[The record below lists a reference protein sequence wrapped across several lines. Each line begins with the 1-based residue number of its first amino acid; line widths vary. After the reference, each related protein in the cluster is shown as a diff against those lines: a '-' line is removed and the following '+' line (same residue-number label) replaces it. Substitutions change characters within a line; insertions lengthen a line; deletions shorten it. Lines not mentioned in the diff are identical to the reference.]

1 MELDQAESNNYY
13 ISKESNNSLRI
24 ENTLNYFIKS
34 NLETK
39 LNKKEEQNN
48 EEFFLVV
55 PVEVIKDN
63 FAPKTNDNI
72 DNNYDKTNL
81 NDNNGKKTKIT
92 KNNKIIGGS
101 VVANKT
107 RTEKNKIFDTK
118 KINKRIGRRKQD
130 KPELYK
136 YEAVHT
142 KYRQDN
148 IIQRIKIYF
157 INSTM
162 ALINKKY
169 NEYLN
174 TKTKK
179 RLIQKIKP
187 NFTKIFT
194 KKGNQEFLEK
204 KLKVVFSEELSER
217 CSTFHDKKNYNKE
230 QIEKLYEKNK
240 AKDVIN
246 ILNKSLKEMYRI
258 YIMENNEMNGYNL
271 KYDLIQIEQKNG
283 KEYAQEYNKKA
294 MEFLSLFD

>member
-1 MELDQAESNNYY
+1 MQLEQAEAD
-13 ISKESNNSLRI
+13 
-24 ENTLNYFIKS
+24 NYFISNENNNLLKIDTFNYFMKS
-34 NLETK
+34 NIETK
-39 LNKKEEQNN
+39 QNKKDDNIED
-48 EEFFLVV
+48 FFLGV

-63 FAPKTNDNI
+63 FDPITYDGI
-72 DNNYDKTNL
+72 DNYFDNTNST
-81 NDNNGKKTKIT
+81 DNNGKETDHTNNTNNTIINTKTQIEKI
-92 KNNKIIGGS
+92 
-101 VVANKT
+101 
-107 RTEKNKIFDTK
+107 KIFDIK
-118 KINKRIGRRKQD
+118 KMSKRIGRRKHD

-148 IIQRIKIYF
+148 IIQKIKIHF

-162 ALINKKY
+162 DLINRKY

-174 TKTKK
+174 IDSKK
-179 RLIQKIKP
+179 RLLQKIKP
-187 NFTKIFT
+187 NFTKIWR

-204 KLKVVFSEELSER
+204 KLKDVFSEELSER

-240 AKDVIN
+240 AKNVIN
-246 ILNKSLKEMYRI
+246 ILDKSLKEIYRI
-258 YIMENNEMNGYNL
+258 YIMENNGMKEYNL

-294 MEFLSLFD
+294 LDFLNLFD

>member
-1 MELDQAESNNYY
+1 MQLEQAEAD
-13 ISKESNNSLRI
+13 
-24 ENTLNYFIKS
+24 NYFISNENNNLLKIDTFNYFMKS
-34 NLETK
+34 NIETK
-39 LNKKEEQNN
+39 QNKKDENIED
-48 EEFFLVV
+48 FFLGV

-63 FAPKTNDNI
+63 FDPITYDGI
-72 DNNYDKTNL
+72 DNYFDNTNST
-81 NDNNGKKTKIT
+81 DNNGKETDHTNNTNNTIINTKTQIEKI
-92 KNNKIIGGS
+92 
-101 VVANKT
+101 
-107 RTEKNKIFDTK
+107 KIFDIK
-118 KINKRIGRRKQD
+118 KVSKRIGRRKHD

-148 IIQRIKIYF
+148 IIQKIKIHF

-162 ALINKKY
+162 DLINRIY

-174 TKTKK
+174 IDSKK
-179 RLIQKIKP
+179 RLLQKIKP
-187 NFTKIFT
+187 NFTKIWR

-204 KLKVVFSEELSER
+204 KLKDVFSEELSER

-240 AKDVIN
+240 AKNVIN
-246 ILNKSLKEMYRI
+246 ILDKSLKEMYRI
-258 YIMENNEMNGYNL
+258 YIMENNGMKEYNL

-294 MEFLSLFD
+294 LDFLNLFD

>member
-1 MELDQAESNNYY
+1 MELEQAESNNYY
-13 ISKESNNSLRI
+13 ISKESNSSLKI

-63 FAPKTNDNI
+63 FIPKTNYNI

-148 IIQRIKIYF
+148 IIQKIKIYF

-174 TKTKK
+174 TNSKK

>member
-48 EEFFLVV
+48 EEFFLLV

-81 NDNNGKKTKIT
+81 NDNNDKKAKIT
-92 KNNKIIGGS
+92 KNNKIICGS

-148 IIQRIKIYF
+148 IIQKIKIYF

-174 TKTKK
+174 TNSKK

>member
-63 FAPKTNDNI
+63 FAPKTNDNT

-92 KNNKIIGGS
+92 KNNKINGGS
-101 VVANKT
+101 VVVNKT

-148 IIQRIKIYF
+148 IIQKIKIYF

-174 TKTKK
+174 TNSKK

-271 KYDLIQIEQKNG
+271 KYDLIQIEKKNG

>member
-1 MELDQAESNNYY
+1 MQLEQAEAD
-13 ISKESNNSLRI
+13 
-24 ENTLNYFIKS
+24 NYFISNENNNLLKIDTFNYFMKS
-34 NLETK
+34 NIETK
-39 LNKKEEQNN
+39 QNKKDENIED
-48 EEFFLVV
+48 FFLGV

-63 FAPKTNDNI
+63 FDPITYDGI
-72 DNNYDKTNL
+72 DNYFDNTNST
-81 NDNNGKKTKIT
+81 DNNGKETDHTNNTNNTIINTKTQIEKI
-92 KNNKIIGGS
+92 
-101 VVANKT
+101 
-107 RTEKNKIFDTK
+107 KIFDIK
-118 KINKRIGRRKQD
+118 KMSKRIGRRKHD

-148 IIQRIKIYF
+148 IIQKIKIHF

-162 ALINKKY
+162 DLINRKY

-174 TKTKK
+174 IDSKK
-179 RLIQKIKP
+179 RLLQKIKP
-187 NFTKIFT
+187 NFTKIWR

-204 KLKVVFSEELSER
+204 KLKDVFSEELSER

-240 AKDVIN
+240 AKNVIN
-246 ILNKSLKEMYRI
+246 ILDKSLKEMYRI
-258 YIMENNEMNGYNL
+258 YIMENNGMKEYNL

-294 MEFLSLFD
+294 LDFLNLFD

>member
-81 NDNNGKKTKIT
+81 NDNNDKKAKIT
-92 KNNKIIGGS
+92 KNNKIICGS

-148 IIQRIKIYF
+148 IIQKIKIYF

-174 TKTKK
+174 TNSKK

-246 ILNKSLKEMYRI
+246 ILNKSLKEMYKI

>member
-1 MELDQAESNNYY
+1 MKLEQAEAD
-13 ISKESNNSLRI
+13 
-24 ENTLNYFIKS
+24 NYFISNENNNLLKIDTFNYFMKS
-34 NLETK
+34 NIETK
-39 LNKKEEQNN
+39 QNKKDENIED
-48 EEFFLVV
+48 FFLGV

-63 FAPKTNDNI
+63 FDPITYDGI
-72 DNNYDKTNL
+72 DNYFDNTNST
-81 NDNNGKKTKIT
+81 DNNGKETDHTNNTIINTKTQI
-92 KNNKIIGGS
+92 
-101 VVANKT
+101 
-107 RTEKNKIFDTK
+107 EKNKIFDIK
-118 KINKRIGRRKQD
+118 KVSKRIGRRKHD

-148 IIQRIKIYF
+148 IIQKIKIHF

-162 ALINKKY
+162 DLINRKY

-174 TKTKK
+174 IDSKK
-179 RLIQKIKP
+179 RLLQKIKP
-187 NFTKIFT
+187 NFTKIWR

-204 KLKVVFSEELSER
+204 KLKDVFSEELSER

-240 AKDVIN
+240 AKNVIN
-246 ILNKSLKEMYRI
+246 ILDKSLKEMYRI
-258 YIMENNEMNGYNL
+258 YIMENNGMKEYNL

-294 MEFLSLFD
+294 MDFLNLFD

>member
-1 MELDQAESNNYY
+1 MKLEQAEAD
-13 ISKESNNSLRI
+13 
-24 ENTLNYFIKS
+24 NYFISNENNNLLKIDTFNYFMKS
-34 NLETK
+34 NIETK
-39 LNKKEEQNN
+39 QNKKDENIED
-48 EEFFLVV
+48 FFSGV

-63 FAPKTNDNI
+63 FDPITYDGI
-72 DNNYDKTNL
+72 DNYFDNTNST
-81 NDNNGKKTKIT
+81 DNNGKETDHTNNTNNTIINTKTQIEKI
-92 KNNKIIGGS
+92 
-101 VVANKT
+101 
-107 RTEKNKIFDTK
+107 KIFDIK
-118 KINKRIGRRKQD
+118 KVSKRIGRRKQD

-148 IIQRIKIYF
+148 IIQKIKIHF

-162 ALINKKY
+162 DLINRKY

-174 TKTKK
+174 IDSKK
-179 RLIQKIKP
+179 RLLQKIKP
-187 NFTKIFT
+187 NFTKIWT

-204 KLKVVFSEELSER
+204 KLKDVFSEELSER

-240 AKDVIN
+240 AKNVIN
-246 ILNKSLKEMYRI
+246 ILDKSLKEMYRI
-258 YIMENNEMNGYNL
+258 YIMENNGMKEYNL

-294 MEFLSLFD
+294 MDFLNLFD

>member
-1 MELDQAESNNYY
+1 MQLEQAEAD
-13 ISKESNNSLRI
+13 
-24 ENTLNYFIKS
+24 NYFISNENNNLLKIDTFNYFMKS
-34 NLETK
+34 NIETK
-39 LNKKEEQNN
+39 QNKKDENIED
-48 EEFFLVV
+48 FFLGV

-63 FAPKTNDNI
+63 FDPITYDGI
-72 DNNYDKTNL
+72 DNYFDNTNST
-81 NDNNGKKTKIT
+81 DNNGKETDHTNNTNNTIINTKTQI
-92 KNNKIIGGS
+92 
-101 VVANKT
+101 
-107 RTEKNKIFDTK
+107 EKNKIFDIK
-118 KINKRIGRRKQD
+118 KVSKRIGRRKHD

-148 IIQRIKIYF
+148 IIQKIKIHF

-162 ALINKKY
+162 DLINRIY

-174 TKTKK
+174 IDSKK
-179 RLIQKIKP
+179 RLLQKIKP
-187 NFTKIFT
+187 NFTKIWR

-204 KLKVVFSEELSER
+204 KLKDVFSEELSER

-240 AKDVIN
+240 AKNVIN
-246 ILNKSLKEMYRI
+246 ILDKSLKEMYRI
-258 YIMENNEMNGYNL
+258 YIMENNGMKEYNL

-294 MEFLSLFD
+294 LDFLNLFD

>member
-1 MELDQAESNNYY
+1 MKLEQAEAD
-13 ISKESNNSLRI
+13 
-24 ENTLNYFIKS
+24 NYFISNENNNLLKIDTFNYFMKS
-34 NLETK
+34 NIETK
-39 LNKKEEQNN
+39 QNKKDENIED
-48 EEFFLVV
+48 FFLGV

-63 FAPKTNDNI
+63 FDPITYDGI
-72 DNNYDKTNL
+72 DNYFDNTNST
-81 NDNNGKKTKIT
+81 DNNGKETDHTNNTNNTIINTKTQIEKI
-92 KNNKIIGGS
+92 
-101 VVANKT
+101 
-107 RTEKNKIFDTK
+107 KIFDIK
-118 KINKRIGRRKQD
+118 KVSKRIGRRKHD

-148 IIQRIKIYF
+148 IIQKIKIHF

-162 ALINKKY
+162 DLINRKY

-174 TKTKK
+174 IDSKK
-179 RLIQKIKP
+179 RLLQKIKP
-187 NFTKIFT
+187 NFTKIWR

-204 KLKVVFSEELSER
+204 KLKDVFSEELSER

-240 AKDVIN
+240 AKNVIN
-246 ILNKSLKEMYRI
+246 ILDKSLKEMYRI
-258 YIMENNEMNGYNL
+258 YIMENNGMKEYNL

-294 MEFLSLFD
+294 LDFLNLFD

>member
-1 MELDQAESNNYY
+1 MKLEQAEADDYFISN
-13 ISKESNNSLRI
+13 ENNNLLKI
-24 ENTLNYFIKS
+24 DTFNYFMKS
-34 NLETK
+34 NIETK
-39 LNKKEEQNN
+39 QNKKDENIED
-48 EEFFLVV
+48 FFLGV

-63 FAPKTNDNI
+63 FDPITYDGI
-72 DNNYDKTNL
+72 DNYFDNTNST
-81 NDNNGKKTKIT
+81 DNNGKETDHTNNTNNTIINTKTQI
-92 KNNKIIGGS
+92 
-101 VVANKT
+101 
-107 RTEKNKIFDTK
+107 EKNKIFDIK
-118 KINKRIGRRKQD
+118 KVSKRIGRRKHD

-148 IIQRIKIYF
+148 IIQKIKIHF

-162 ALINKKY
+162 DLINRKY

-174 TKTKK
+174 IDSKK
-179 RLIQKIKP
+179 RLLQKIKP

-204 KLKVVFSEELSER
+204 KLKDVFSEELSER

-240 AKDVIN
+240 AKNVIN
-246 ILNKSLKEMYRI
+246 ILDKSLKEMYRI
-258 YIMENNEMNGYNL
+258 YIMENNGMKEYNL

-294 MEFLSLFD
+294 MDFLNLFD

>member
-1 MELDQAESNNYY
+1 MKLEQAEAD
-13 ISKESNNSLRI
+13 
-24 ENTLNYFIKS
+24 NYFISNENNNLLKIDTFNYFMKS
-34 NLETK
+34 NIETK
-39 LNKKEEQNN
+39 QNKKDENIED
-48 EEFFLVV
+48 FFLGV

-63 FAPKTNDNI
+63 FDPITYDGI
-72 DNNYDKTNL
+72 DNYFDNTNST
-81 NDNNGKKTKIT
+81 DNNGKETDHTNNTNNTIINTKTQIEKI
-92 KNNKIIGGS
+92 
-101 VVANKT
+101 
-107 RTEKNKIFDTK
+107 KIFDIK
-118 KINKRIGRRKQD
+118 KVSKRIGRRKHD

-148 IIQRIKIYF
+148 IIQKIKIHF

-162 ALINKKY
+162 DLINRKY

-174 TKTKK
+174 IDSKK
-179 RLIQKIKP
+179 RLLQKIKP
-187 NFTKIFT
+187 NFTKIWK

-204 KLKVVFSEELSER
+204 KLKDVFSEELSER

-240 AKDVIN
+240 AKNVIN
-246 ILNKSLKEMYRI
+246 ILDKSLKEMYRI

-294 MEFLSLFD
+294 MDFLNLFD

>member
-1 MELDQAESNNYY
+1 MKLEQAEADDYFISN
-13 ISKESNNSLRI
+13 ENNNLLKI
-24 ENTLNYFIKS
+24 DTFNYFMKS
-34 NLETK
+34 NIETK
-39 LNKKEEQNN
+39 QNKKDENIED
-48 EEFFLVV
+48 FFLGV

-63 FAPKTNDNI
+63 FDPITYDGI
-72 DNNYDKTNL
+72 DNYFDNTNST
-81 NDNNGKKTKIT
+81 DNNGKETDHTNNTNNTIINTKTQI
-92 KNNKIIGGS
+92 
-101 VVANKT
+101 
-107 RTEKNKIFDTK
+107 EKNKIFDIK
-118 KINKRIGRRKQD
+118 KVSKRIGRRKHD

-148 IIQRIKIYF
+148 IIQKIKIHF

-162 ALINKKY
+162 DLINRKY

-174 TKTKK
+174 IDSKK
-179 RLIQKIKP
+179 RLLQKIKP
-187 NFTKIFT
+187 NFTKIWR

-204 KLKVVFSEELSER
+204 KLKDVFSEELSER

-240 AKDVIN
+240 AKNVIN
-246 ILNKSLKEMYRI
+246 ILDKSLKEMYRI
-258 YIMENNEMNGYNL
+258 YIMENNGMKEYNL

-294 MEFLSLFD
+294 LDFLNLFD

>member
-1 MELDQAESNNYY
+1 MQLEQAEAD
-13 ISKESNNSLRI
+13 
-24 ENTLNYFIKS
+24 NYFISNENNNLLKIDTFNYFMKS
-34 NLETK
+34 NIETK
-39 LNKKEEQNN
+39 QNKKDENIED
-48 EEFFLVV
+48 FFLGV

-63 FAPKTNDNI
+63 FDPITYDGI
-72 DNNYDKTNL
+72 DNYFDNTNST
-81 NDNNGKKTKIT
+81 DNNGKETDHTNNTNNTIINTKTQIEKI
-92 KNNKIIGGS
+92 
-101 VVANKT
+101 
-107 RTEKNKIFDTK
+107 KIFDIK
-118 KINKRIGRRKQD
+118 KVSKRIGRRKHD

-148 IIQRIKIYF
+148 IIQKIKIHF

-162 ALINKKY
+162 DLINRKY

-174 TKTKK
+174 IDSKK
-179 RLIQKIKP
+179 RLLQKIKP
-187 NFTKIFT
+187 NFTKIWR

-204 KLKVVFSEELSER
+204 KLKDVFSEELSER

-240 AKDVIN
+240 AKNVIN
-246 ILNKSLKEMYRI
+246 ILDKSLKEMYRI
-258 YIMENNEMNGYNL
+258 YIMENNGMKEYNL

-294 MEFLSLFD
+294 MDFLNLFD

>member
-63 FAPKTNDNI
+63 FTPKTNYNI

-148 IIQRIKIYF
+148 IIQKIKIYF

-174 TKTKK
+174 TNSKK

>member
-1 MELDQAESNNYY
+1 MKLEQAEADDYFISN
-13 ISKESNNSLRI
+13 ENNNLLKI
-24 ENTLNYFIKS
+24 DTFNYFMKS
-34 NLETK
+34 NIETK
-39 LNKKEEQNN
+39 QNKKDENIED
-48 EEFFLVV
+48 FFLGV

-63 FAPKTNDNI
+63 FDPITYDGI
-72 DNNYDKTNL
+72 DNYFDNTNST
-81 NDNNGKKTKIT
+81 DNNGKETDHTNNTNNTIINTKTQIEKI
-92 KNNKIIGGS
+92 
-101 VVANKT
+101 
-107 RTEKNKIFDTK
+107 KIFDIK
-118 KINKRIGRRKQD
+118 KVSKRIGRRKHD

-148 IIQRIKIYF
+148 IIQKIKIHF

-162 ALINKKY
+162 DLINRKY

-174 TKTKK
+174 IDSKK
-179 RLIQKIKP
+179 RLLQKIKP
-187 NFTKIFT
+187 NFTKIWK

-240 AKDVIN
+240 AKNVIN
-246 ILNKSLKEMYRI
+246 ILDKSLKEMYRI
-258 YIMENNEMNGYNL
+258 YIMENNGMKEYNL

-294 MEFLSLFD
+294 MDFLNLFD

>member
-1 MELDQAESNNYY
+1 MQLEQAEAD
-13 ISKESNNSLRI
+13 
-24 ENTLNYFIKS
+24 NYFISNENNNLLKIDTFNYFMKS
-34 NLETK
+34 NIETK
-39 LNKKEEQNN
+39 QNKKDENIED
-48 EEFFLVV
+48 FFLGV

-63 FAPKTNDNI
+63 FDPITYDGI
-72 DNNYDKTNL
+72 DNYFDNTNST
-81 NDNNGKKTKIT
+81 DNNGKETDHTNNTNNTIINTKTQI
-92 KNNKIIGGS
+92 
-101 VVANKT
+101 
-107 RTEKNKIFDTK
+107 EKNKIFDIK
-118 KINKRIGRRKQD
+118 KVSKRIGRRKHD

-148 IIQRIKIYF
+148 IIQKIKIHF

-162 ALINKKY
+162 DLINRKY

-174 TKTKK
+174 IDSKK
-179 RLIQKIKP
+179 RLLQKIKP
-187 NFTKIFT
+187 NFTKIWR

-204 KLKVVFSEELSER
+204 KLKDVFSEELSER

-240 AKDVIN
+240 AKNVIN
-246 ILNKSLKEMYRI
+246 ILDKSLKEMYRI
-258 YIMENNEMNGYNL
+258 YIMENNGMKEYNL

>member
-13 ISKESNNSLRI
+13 ISKESNNSLKI

-48 EEFFLVV
+48 EEFFLLV

-63 FAPKTNDNI
+63 FIPKTNDNT

-92 KNNKIIGGS
+92 KNNKINGGS

-148 IIQRIKIYF
+148 IIQKIKIYF

-174 TKTKK
+174 TNSKK

>member
-1 MELDQAESNNYY
+1 MKLEQAEAD
-13 ISKESNNSLRI
+13 
-24 ENTLNYFIKS
+24 NYFISNENNNLLKIDTFNYFMKS
-34 NLETK
+34 NIETK
-39 LNKKEEQNN
+39 QNKKDENIED
-48 EEFFLVV
+48 FFLGV

-63 FAPKTNDNI
+63 FDPITYDGI
-72 DNNYDKTNL
+72 DNYFDNTNST
-81 NDNNGKKTKIT
+81 DNNGKETDHTNNTNNTIINTKTQIEKI
-92 KNNKIIGGS
+92 
-101 VVANKT
+101 
-107 RTEKNKIFDTK
+107 KIFDIK
-118 KINKRIGRRKQD
+118 KVSKRIGRRKHD

-148 IIQRIKIYF
+148 IIQKIKIHF

-162 ALINKKY
+162 DLINRKY

-174 TKTKK
+174 IDSKK
-179 RLIQKIKP
+179 RLLQKIKP
-187 NFTKIFT
+187 NFTKIWT

-204 KLKVVFSEELSER
+204 KLKDVFSEELSER

-240 AKDVIN
+240 AKNVIN
-246 ILNKSLKEMYRI
+246 ILDKSLKEMYRI
-258 YIMENNEMNGYNL
+258 YIMENNGMKEYNL

-294 MEFLSLFD
+294 LDFLNLFD

>member
-81 NDNNGKKTKIT
+81 NDNNDKKAKIT

-148 IIQRIKIYF
+148 IIQKIKIYF

-174 TKTKK
+174 TNSKK

>member
-81 NDNNGKKTKIT
+81 NDKKAKIT
-92 KNNKIIGGS
+92 KNNKIICGS

-148 IIQRIKIYF
+148 IIQKIKIYF

-174 TKTKK
+174 TNSKK

>member
-1 MELDQAESNNYY
+1 MKLEQAEADDYFISN
-13 ISKESNNSLRI
+13 ENNNLLKI
-24 ENTLNYFIKS
+24 DTFNYFMKS
-34 NLETK
+34 NIETK
-39 LNKKEEQNN
+39 QNKKDENIED
-48 EEFFLVV
+48 FFLGV

-63 FAPKTNDNI
+63 FDPITYDGI
-72 DNNYDKTNL
+72 DNYFDNTNST
-81 NDNNGKKTKIT
+81 DNNGKETDHTNNTNNTIINTKTQIEKI
-92 KNNKIIGGS
+92 
-101 VVANKT
+101 
-107 RTEKNKIFDTK
+107 KIFDIK
-118 KINKRIGRRKQD
+118 KVSKRIGRRKHD

-148 IIQRIKIYF
+148 IIQKIKIHF

-162 ALINKKY
+162 DLINRKY

-174 TKTKK
+174 IDSKK
-179 RLIQKIKP
+179 RLLQKIKP
-187 NFTKIFT
+187 NFTKIWK

-204 KLKVVFSEELSER
+204 KLKDVFSEELSER

-240 AKDVIN
+240 AKNVIN
-246 ILNKSLKEMYRI
+246 ILDKSLKEMYRI
-258 YIMENNEMNGYNL
+258 YIMENNGMKEYNL

-294 MEFLSLFD
+294 LDFLNLFD

>member
-1 MELDQAESNNYY
+1 MKLEQAEAD
-13 ISKESNNSLRI
+13 
-24 ENTLNYFIKS
+24 NYFISNENNNLLKIDTFNYFMKS
-34 NLETK
+34 NIETK
-39 LNKKEEQNN
+39 QNKKDENIED
-48 EEFFLVV
+48 FFLGV

-63 FAPKTNDNI
+63 FDPITYDGI
-72 DNNYDKTNL
+72 DNYFDNTNST
-81 NDNNGKKTKIT
+81 DNNGKETDHTNHTNNTIINTKTQI
-92 KNNKIIGGS
+92 
-101 VVANKT
+101 
-107 RTEKNKIFDTK
+107 EKNKIFDIK
-118 KINKRIGRRKQD
+118 KVSKRIGRRKHD

-148 IIQRIKIYF
+148 IIQKIKIHF

-162 ALINKKY
+162 DLINRKY

-174 TKTKK
+174 IDSKK
-179 RLIQKIKP
+179 RLLQKIKP
-187 NFTKIFT
+187 NFTKIWR

-204 KLKVVFSEELSER
+204 KLKDVFSEELSER

-240 AKDVIN
+240 AKNVIN
-246 ILNKSLKEMYRI
+246 ILDKSLKEMYRI

-294 MEFLSLFD
+294 MDFLNLFD

>member
-81 NDNNGKKTKIT
+81 NDNNDKKAKIT
-92 KNNKIIGGS
+92 KNNKIICGS

-148 IIQRIKIYF
+148 IIQKIKIYF

-174 TKTKK
+174 TNSKK

>member
-1 MELDQAESNNYY
+1 MQLEQAEAD
-13 ISKESNNSLRI
+13 
-24 ENTLNYFIKS
+24 NYFISNENNNLLKIDTFNYFMKS
-34 NLETK
+34 NIETK
-39 LNKKEEQNN
+39 QNKKDENIED
-48 EEFFLVV
+48 FFLGV

-63 FAPKTNDNI
+63 FDPITYDGI
-72 DNNYDKTNL
+72 DNYFDNTNST
-81 NDNNGKKTKIT
+81 DNNGKETNHTNNTNNTIINTKTQI
-92 KNNKIIGGS
+92 
-101 VVANKT
+101 
-107 RTEKNKIFDTK
+107 EKNKIFDIK
-118 KINKRIGRRKQD
+118 KVSKRIGRRKHD

-148 IIQRIKIYF
+148 IIQKIKIHF

-162 ALINKKY
+162 DLINRKY

-174 TKTKK
+174 IDSKK
-179 RLIQKIKP
+179 RLLQKIKP
-187 NFTKIFT
+187 NFTKIWR

-204 KLKVVFSEELSER
+204 KLKDVFSEELSER

-240 AKDVIN
+240 AKNVIN
-246 ILNKSLKEMYRI
+246 ILDKSLKEMYRI
-258 YIMENNEMNGYNL
+258 YIMENNGMKEYNL

-294 MEFLSLFD
+294 LDFLNLFD

>member
-81 NDNNGKKTKIT
+81 NDNNDKKAKIT
-92 KNNKIIGGS
+92 KNNKIICGS

-148 IIQRIKIYF
+148 IIQKIKIYF

-174 TKTKK
+174 TNSKK

-194 KKGNQEFLEK
+194 KKGNKEFLEK

>member
-1 MELDQAESNNYY
+1 MKLEQAEADDYFISN
-13 ISKESNNSLRI
+13 ENNNLLKI
-24 ENTLNYFIKS
+24 DTFNYFMKS
-34 NLETK
+34 NIETK
-39 LNKKEEQNN
+39 QCKKDENIED
-48 EEFFLVV
+48 FFLGV

-63 FAPKTNDNI
+63 FDPITYDGI
-72 DNNYDKTNL
+72 DNYFDNTNST
-81 NDNNGKKTKIT
+81 DNNGKETDHTNNTNNTIINTKTQIEKI
-92 KNNKIIGGS
+92 
-101 VVANKT
+101 
-107 RTEKNKIFDTK
+107 KIFDIK
-118 KINKRIGRRKQD
+118 KVSKRIGRRKHD

-148 IIQRIKIYF
+148 IIQKIKIHF

-162 ALINKKY
+162 DLINRKY

-174 TKTKK
+174 IDSKK
-179 RLIQKIKP
+179 RLLQKIKP
-187 NFTKIFT
+187 NFTKIWR

-204 KLKVVFSEELSER
+204 KLKDVFSEELSER

-240 AKDVIN
+240 AKNVIN
-246 ILNKSLKEMYRI
+246 ILDKSLKEMYRI
-258 YIMENNEMNGYNL
+258 YIMENNGMKEYNL

-294 MEFLSLFD
+294 LDFLNLFD

>member
-1 MELDQAESNNYY
+1 MKLEQAEAD
-13 ISKESNNSLRI
+13 
-24 ENTLNYFIKS
+24 NYFISNENNNLLKIDTFNYFMKS
-34 NLETK
+34 NIETK
-39 LNKKEEQNN
+39 QNKKDENIED
-48 EEFFLVV
+48 FFLGV

-63 FAPKTNDNI
+63 FDPITYDGI
-72 DNNYDKTNL
+72 DNYFDNTNST
-81 NDNNGKKTKIT
+81 DNNGKETDHTNNTIINTKTQI
-92 KNNKIIGGS
+92 
-101 VVANKT
+101 
-107 RTEKNKIFDTK
+107 EKNKIFDIK
-118 KINKRIGRRKQD
+118 KVSKRIGRRKHD

-148 IIQRIKIYF
+148 IIQKIKIHF

-162 ALINKKY
+162 DLINRKY

-174 TKTKK
+174 IGSKK
-179 RLIQKIKP
+179 RLLQKIKP
-187 NFTKIFT
+187 NFTKIWK

-204 KLKVVFSEELSER
+204 KLKDVFSEELSER

-240 AKDVIN
+240 AKNVIN
-246 ILNKSLKEMYRI
+246 ILDKSLKEMYRI
-258 YIMENNEMNGYNL
+258 YIMENNGMKEYNL

-294 MEFLSLFD
+294 LDFLNLFD

>member
-1 MELDQAESNNYY
+1 MQLEQAEAD
-13 ISKESNNSLRI
+13 
-24 ENTLNYFIKS
+24 NYFISNENNNLLKIDTFNYFMKS
-34 NLETK
+34 NIETK
-39 LNKKEEQNN
+39 QNKKDENIED
-48 EEFFLVV
+48 FFLGV

-63 FAPKTNDNI
+63 FDPITYDGI
-72 DNNYDKTNL
+72 DNYFDNTNST
-81 NDNNGKKTKIT
+81 DNNGKETDHTNNTNNTIINTKTQIEKI
-92 KNNKIIGGS
+92 
-101 VVANKT
+101 
-107 RTEKNKIFDTK
+107 KIFDIK
-118 KINKRIGRRKQD
+118 KVSKRIGRRKHD

-148 IIQRIKIYF
+148 IIQKIKIHF

-162 ALINKKY
+162 DLINRKY

-174 TKTKK
+174 IDSKK
-179 RLIQKIKP
+179 RLLQKIKP
-187 NFTKIFT
+187 NFTKIWK

-204 KLKVVFSEELSER
+204 KLKDVFSEELSER

-240 AKDVIN
+240 AKNVIN
-246 ILNKSLKEMYRI
+246 ILDKSLKEMYRI
-258 YIMENNEMNGYNL
+258 YIMENNGMKEYNL

>member
-1 MELDQAESNNYY
+1 MKLEQAEIDDYFISN
-13 ISKESNNSLRI
+13 ENNNLLKI
-24 ENTLNYFIKS
+24 DTFNYFMKS
-34 NLETK
+34 NIETK
-39 LNKKEEQNN
+39 QNKKDENIED
-48 EEFFLVV
+48 FFLGV

-63 FAPKTNDNI
+63 FDPITYDGI
-72 DNNYDKTNL
+72 DNYFDNTNST
-81 NDNNGKKTKIT
+81 DNNGKETDHTNNTNNTIINTKTQI
-92 KNNKIIGGS
+92 
-101 VVANKT
+101 
-107 RTEKNKIFDTK
+107 EKNKIFDIK
-118 KINKRIGRRKQD
+118 KVSKRIGRRKHD

-148 IIQRIKIYF
+148 IIQKIKIHF

-162 ALINKKY
+162 DLINRKY

-174 TKTKK
+174 IDSKK
-179 RLIQKIKP
+179 RLLQKIKP
-187 NFTKIFT
+187 NFTKIWK

-204 KLKVVFSEELSER
+204 KLKDVFSEELSER

-240 AKDVIN
+240 AKNVIN
-246 ILNKSLKEMYRI
+246 ILDKSLKEMYRI
-258 YIMENNEMNGYNL
+258 YIMENNGMKEYNL

-294 MEFLSLFD
+294 MDFLNLFD

>member
-1 MELDQAESNNYY
+1 MQLEQAEAD
-13 ISKESNNSLRI
+13 
-24 ENTLNYFIKS
+24 NYFISNENNNLLKIDTFNYFMKS
-34 NLETK
+34 NIETK
-39 LNKKEEQNN
+39 QNKKDENIED
-48 EEFFLVV
+48 FFLGV

-63 FAPKTNDNI
+63 FDPITYDGI
-72 DNNYDKTNL
+72 DNYFDNTNST
-81 NDNNGKKTKIT
+81 DNNGKETDHTNNTNNTNNTIINTKTQI
-92 KNNKIIGGS
+92 
-101 VVANKT
+101 
-107 RTEKNKIFDTK
+107 EKNKIFDIK
-118 KINKRIGRRKQD
+118 KVSKRIGRRKHD

-148 IIQRIKIYF
+148 IIQKIKIHF

-162 ALINKKY
+162 DLINRKY

-174 TKTKK
+174 IDYKK
-179 RLIQKIKP
+179 RLLQKIKP
-187 NFTKIFT
+187 NFTKIWR

-204 KLKVVFSEELSER
+204 KLKDVFSEELSER

-240 AKDVIN
+240 AKNVIN
-246 ILNKSLKEMYRI
+246 ILDKSLKEMYRI
-258 YIMENNEMNGYNL
+258 YIMENNGMKEYNL

-294 MEFLSLFD
+294 IDFLNLFD

>member
-13 ISKESNNSLRI
+13 ISKESNNSLKI

-48 EEFFLVV
+48 EEFFLLV

-63 FAPKTNDNI
+63 FAPKTNDNT
-72 DNNYDKTNL
+72 DNNNDKTNL

-92 KNNKIIGGS
+92 KNIKITGS
-101 VVANKT
+101 VAINKT

-148 IIQRIKIYF
+148 IIQKIKIHF

-162 ALINKKY
+162 DLINRKY

-174 TKTKK
+174 IDSKK
-179 RLIQKIKP
+179 RLLQKIKP
-187 NFTKIFT
+187 NFTKIWR

-204 KLKVVFSEELSER
+204 KLKDVFSEELSER

-240 AKDVIN
+240 AKNVIN
-246 ILNKSLKEMYRI
+246 ILDKSLKEMYRI

-271 KYDLIQIEQKNG
+271 KYDLIQIEKKNG

-294 MEFLSLFD
+294 MDFLNLFN